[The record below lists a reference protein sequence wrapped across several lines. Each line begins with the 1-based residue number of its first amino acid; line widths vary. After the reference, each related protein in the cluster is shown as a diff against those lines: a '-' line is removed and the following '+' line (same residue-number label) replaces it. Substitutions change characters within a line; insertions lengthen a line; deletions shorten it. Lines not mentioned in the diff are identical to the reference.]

1 MKSAKIA
8 LELLLANNAKEAN
21 VLVEEIEEINNRRKK
36 LTKVLYNEALGLYD
50 ESQNAIIIHS
60 PRMHEGVLGIVA
72 SRLANDYGK
81 VAVVLKEEEY
91 TFKGSIRSYH
101 GVDVIKV
108 LEKLSSILERFGGH
122 KNACGLEFKKEHL
135 QTFKQQFE
143 ALIPDAEVDEV
154 YEAEGIVDIETLD
167 LKQISDLER
176 YDLKDALFV
185 FEGSKIL
192 AKYLIKGEHT
202 KLILS
207 GNTDALFFNN
217 KLLYQQVKKNGNI
230 NLLGRLDIN
239 TFQNQTK
246 KVILIEDY
254 QIL

>member
-1 MKSAKIA
+1 M
-8 LELLLANNAKEAN
+8 
-21 VLVEEIEEINNRRKK
+21 
-36 LTKVLYNEALGLYD
+36 
-50 ESQNAIIIHS
+50 
-60 PRMHEGVLGIVA
+60 
-72 SRLANDYGK
+72 
-81 VAVVLKEEEY
+81 
-91 TFKGSIRSYH
+91 
-101 GVDVIKV
+101 
-108 LEKLSSILERFGGH
+108 LERFGGH

-135 QTFKQQFE
+135 ATFKRMFE
-143 ALIPDAEVDEV
+143 ELIPEAETDEV
-154 YEAEGIVDIETLD
+154 YEAEGIIDIETLD
-167 LKQISDLER
+167 FEQISNLEH

-185 FEGSKIL
+185 FEESKVL

-217 KLLYQQVKKNGNI
+217 KLLYQQVKANHSI

-246 KVILIEDY
+246 KVIVIEDY